1 MHRYMS
7 RRAHGTATSALECP
21 CCVIIPLVAHHKMA
35 ARRPQLYGGY
45 GNPDHLK
52 VLITLH
58 AAQVDGK
65 KYELHY
71 GELA

>member
-1 MHRYMS
+1 
-7 RRAHGTATSALECP
+7 
-21 CCVIIPLVAHHKMA
+21 MA

-45 GNPDHLK
+45 GNSNHLK